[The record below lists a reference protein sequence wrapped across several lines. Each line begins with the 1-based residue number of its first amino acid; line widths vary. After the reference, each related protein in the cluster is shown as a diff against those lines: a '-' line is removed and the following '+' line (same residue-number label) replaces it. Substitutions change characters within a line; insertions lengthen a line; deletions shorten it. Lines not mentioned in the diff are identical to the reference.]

1 MITAIRKGKYVSQ
14 NISFFRKIAS
24 MRVESDMSDD
34 EEEVMIQDSS
44 PVASPTNVITDVE
57 SRYPIR
63 NRRPTCID
71 TDRIFMNSEHM

>member
-44 PVASPTNVITDVE
+44 SVASPTNVITDVE

-63 NRRPTCID
+63 NRRPTC
-71 TDRIFMNSEHM
+71 RY